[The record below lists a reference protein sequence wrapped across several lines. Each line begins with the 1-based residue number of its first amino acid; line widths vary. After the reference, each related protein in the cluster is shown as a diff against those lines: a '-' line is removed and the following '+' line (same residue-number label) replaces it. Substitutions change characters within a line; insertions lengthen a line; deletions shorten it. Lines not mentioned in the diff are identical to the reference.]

1 MDSFKLKQLFK
12 KYLEGKSSAKEEKSV
27 DDWYRKNDNNTPVQL
42 SAEKEQE
49 LKEAIWMQIEPSLQK
64 GHALQK
70 ESPLQKETS
79 LQNAPQIIT
88 QHSLAK
94 QHVLPNNLLSQKEP
108 AAVSQLKV
116 QRNYTW
122 MKVAASV
129 MLVLA
134 AGLLWYSPEQPA
146 TKPVVAFSN
155 ISTAAGQRKV
165 VTLSDGST
173 LTLNSASAIRIAT
186 DFSTRRNVQIL
197 DGEVYFEVK
206 HDTKRPFII
215 RSGPMTTQVLGTSFN
230 VRAYKELNKFSVG
243 VTSGKVGVMIPN
255 QPVAMLVKGR
265 QLIYNKH
272 KNKVSLVALDHHL
285 LDWQKGS
292 LILNDAS
299 FEEMAVLVRKNFNI
313 SVSTTNQQ
321 IAKKHFTATLST
333 AMSAGQAVEVIAAIH
348 KRSIKKRRDT
358 IEIY

>member
-27 DDWYRKNDNNTPVQL
+27 DNWYRKNDNNTSVPL
-42 SAEKEQE
+42 SVEKEQE
-49 LKEAIWMQIEPSLQK
+49 VKEAIWMQIEPSLQK
-64 GHALQK
+64 GPALQK
-70 ESPLQKETS
+70 ESPEQKETS
-79 LQNAPQIIT
+79 LQNQLIR
-88 QHSLAK
+88 QHNLAK
-94 QHVLPNNLLSQKEP
+94 EQVLPSSLLSTKES
-108 AAVSQLKV
+108 AVPQLKV

-146 TKPVVAFSN
+146 TKPVIAFSN
-155 ISTAAGQRKV
+155 ISTAAGERKV

-173 LTLNSASAIRIAT
+173 LTLNSASAIRIST
-186 DFSTRRNVQIL
+186 NFSTRRNVQIL

-206 HDTKRPFII
+206 HDKTRPFII
-215 RSGPMTTQVLGTSFN
+215 RSGAMTTQVLGTSFN

-265 QLIYNKH
+265 QLIYNRP
-272 KNKVSLVALDHHL
+272 KNKVSLVALDLHL

-313 SVSTTNQQ
+313 DVSTTDQK
-321 IAKKHFTATLST
+321 IARQHFTATLST
-333 AMSAGQAVEVIAAIH
+333 AMTAREAVEVIAAIH
-348 KRSIKKRRDT
+348 KQSIKKRRDT